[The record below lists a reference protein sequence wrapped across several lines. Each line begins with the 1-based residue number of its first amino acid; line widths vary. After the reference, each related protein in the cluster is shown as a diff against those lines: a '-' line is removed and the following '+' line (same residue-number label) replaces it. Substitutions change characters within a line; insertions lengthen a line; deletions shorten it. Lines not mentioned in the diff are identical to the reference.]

1 MHSIGILPGTSKE
14 MTGVQ
19 SSQHFN
25 LSYFYNINARLGKR
39 EEDYMLQFKKQTN
52 RTFKEK
58 SKILDPLFIQM

>member
-39 EEDYMLQFKKQTN
+39 EEVYMLQFKKKKTELLKKN
-52 RTFKEK
+52 PKF
-58 SKILDPLFIQM
+58 